1 MNSIT
6 IGSSDL
12 KTSRLGYGC
21 WRIAETAEMG
31 STIGREAILAA
42 FEAGYTLF
50 DHADI
55 YCQGRAESAFG
66 NVLQEVSG
74 MRDAITI
81 ASKCG
86 IRFPDDPNPGDVARY
101 DFSAEHIIRS
111 CEASLERLKTDTIDL
126 YQLHRPDW
134 LMNPEEVAQAFD
146 QLKQQGKVREFGV
159 SNFAPSQVALLQQ
172 VCSMR
177 LQVHQVEISLMC
189 LERFTDGSLDQ
200 CLAEN
205 RTPMA
210 WSPLGGGL
218 LAEGARSLLP
228 GQQGYDPTPVLKE
241 IDLMTK
247 DLECSRGV
255 IALSWLLK
263 HPSGIVPLVGSTKP
277 EKIKDAVNATH
288 LNLSREEWHKLL
300 EASRGEPL
308 P

>member
-6 IGSSDL
+6 IGTSDL

-21 WRIAETAEMG
+21 WRIAETVEMG
-31 STIGREAILAA
+31 NTTGREAILAA
-42 FEAGYTLF
+42 YEAGYTLF

-66 NVLQEVSG
+66 NVLQEVSD
-74 MRDAITI
+74 MRENICI
-81 ASKCG
+81 ATKCG
-86 IRFPDDPNPGDVARY
+86 IRVPDDPNPGDVVRY
-101 DFSAEHIIRS
+101 DFSADYIIQS
-111 CEASLERLKTDTIDL
+111 CEGSLQRLKTDTIDL

-146 QLKQQGKVREFGV
+146 QLKQEGKVREFGV
-159 SNFAPSQVALLQQ
+159 SNFAPSQVTALEKA
-172 VCSMR
+172 CPMH
-177 LQVHQVEISLMC
+177 LQVQQVEISLVC

-200 CLAEN
+200 CLAEKI
-205 RTPMA
+205 TPLA

-228 GQQGYDPTPVLKE
+228 GQRDYNPTPVLRE
-241 IDLMTK
+241 IDILAQS
-247 DLECSRGV
+247 LECSRGV
-255 IALSWLLK
+255 IGLAWLLK

-288 LNLSREEWHKLL
+288 LSLSREEWYQLL